1 MVTMQLLLLTVAL
14 TLPSVE
20 QSSYRNFQYD
30 VTIDE
35 LLGKWYIVAWAGNMP
50 IPEKRKLSPLPPF
63 TFVRNIIGKLEFRM
77 NISKPIGCIE
87 FKVYMDKVKHKPGV
101 FKIWPDHPI
110 KFVFVRGKDFAI
122 AIYKGNLNNSIFTML
137 IGRNMAPKRTILL
150 DFADIVVEVELKRK
164 DIISPRCDDS
174 CELSREI

>member
-1 MVTMQLLLLTVAL
+1 M
-14 TLPSVE
+14 
-20 QSSYRNFQYD
+20 
-30 VTIDE
+30 
-35 LLGKWYIVAWAGNMP
+35 
-50 IPEKRKLSPLPPF
+50 
-63 TFVRNIIGKLEFRM
+63 
-77 NISKPIGCIE
+77 
-87 FKVYMDKVKHKPGV
+87 
-101 FKIWPDHPI
+101 
-110 KFVFVRGKDFAI
+110 FVRGKDFAI